1 MKNNI
6 IEFSTYQHTFENN
19 RNQSGYDRCQKICD
33 LIVRFADAAA
43 TLSIGVCTVFCVYLA
58 YTML

>member
-6 IEFSTYQHTFENN
+6 IELTNIQRTSVSHHIST
-19 RNQSGYDRCQKICD
+19 YDRCRKICD
-33 LIVRFADAAA
+33 LIARFADAAA
-43 TLSIGVCTVFCVYLA
+43 TLSIGVCTLFCMYLA